1 LAAAQMSVASRDAAI
16 GVFDSGVGGLTV
28 LRELRRQ
35 LPGEST
41 VYLGDEARMPYG
53 EREQVEVVEFTR
65 QAMRWFERIA
75 DPKLVVIAC
84 NTATAAALET
94 VRDESAIPVIG
105 VIRPGAAA
113 ALSATSRRA
122 IGVLA
127 TRLTVRSGAY
137 FRALRDLAPLVDVLQ
152 RPCPKLVPLIEQGRA
167 RSDEARAAVR
177 DCVMPMLSEG
187 AVVAPA
193 VDTILLGCTHYPLV
207 RWAVEEVAGPT
218 VRVVD
223 SATTTALAVRE
234 VLDSHGLRS
243 QRGEGEGTHRVFAT
257 GPSQRFLSV
266 ARAIFPDEAFSVEEA
281 VLG

>member
-1 LAAAQMSVASRDAAI
+1 MASRDAAI

-35 LPGEST
+35 LSTEST
-41 VYLGDEARMPYG
+41 IYLGDEARMPYG
-53 EREQVEVVEFTR
+53 ERDGQEVLEFTR
-65 QAMRWFERIA
+65 QAMRWFTDTEC
-75 DPKLVVIAC
+75 KLIVIAC

-94 VRDESAIPVIG
+94 VRDESPMPIIG

-122 IGVLA
+122 VGVLA

-137 FRALRDLAPLVDVLQ
+137 VRAMRDLDPLVDVLQ
-152 RPCPKLVPLIEQGRA
+152 QPCPKLVPLVEAGKA
-167 RSDEARAAVR
+167 RSVEAEAAVR
-177 DCVMPMLSEG
+177 EYVTPLLTEG
-187 AVVAPA
+187 AVVSPA
-193 VDTILLGCTHYPLV
+193 VDTLLLGCTHYPLV
-207 RWAVEEVAGPT
+207 RWAVEKVAGPA

-257 GPSQRFLSV
+257 GPSRRFLSV
-266 ARAIFPDEAFSVEEA
+266 ARAIFPDEALSVEEA

>member
-1 LAAAQMSVASRDAAI
+1 VTRAAGSAPGATRRARPI

-53 EREQVEVVEFTR
+53 ERDAAEVVKFTQ
-65 QAMRWFERIA
+65 QAMRWLAANA
-75 DPKLVVIAC
+75 DPKLIVLAC

-94 VRDESAIPVIG
+94 VRDASSVPVIG

-122 IGVLA
+122 VGVLA

-137 FRALRDLAPLVDVLQ
+137 VRAVRDLDPFVDVLQ
-152 RPCPKLVPLIEQGRA
+152 QPCPKLVPLIEAGEA
-167 RSDEARAAVR
+167 RSDEARSAVR
-177 DCVMPMLSEG
+177 EYVTPMLSEG
-187 AVVAPA
+187 AVVAPG

-207 RWAVEEVAGPT
+207 RWAIEELVGPG

-234 VLDSHGLRS
+234 VLESHGLAA
-243 QRGEGEGTHRVFAT
+243 GGATPAHRVYAT
-257 GPSQRFLSV
+257 GERGRFQTI
-266 ARAIFPDEAFSVEEA
+266 ARAMFREDVAVEQA
-281 VLG
+281 VLA

>member
-1 LAAAQMSVASRDAAI
+1 MTLGRPRSKAPERPI

-28 LRELRRQ
+28 LKELRKQ

-53 EREQVEVVEFTR
+53 ERDASEVLRFTR
-65 QAMRWFERIA
+65 QAVEWFDREVQ
-75 DPKLVVIAC
+75 PKLILIAC
-84 NTATAAALET
+84 NTATAVALET
-94 VRDESAIPVIG
+94 VRDASAVPVIG

-137 FRALRDLAPLVDVLQ
+137 VRAVRDLDPFVDVLQ
-152 RPCPKLVPLIEQGRA
+152 QPCPRLVPLIEAGAA

-177 DCVMPMLSEG
+177 EYVTPMLSEG

-207 RWAVEEVAGPT
+207 RWAIEELVGPG

-234 VLDSHGLRS
+234 VLTSHGLDAGGS
-243 QRGEGEGTHRVFAT
+243 TAVHRVFAT
-257 GPSQRFLSV
+257 GERERFQDV
-266 ARAIFPDEAFSVEEA
+266 AQSMFRDDVDVEEA
-281 VLG
+281 VLA

>member
-1 LAAAQMSVASRDAAI
+1 MTAAARPI

-35 LPGEST
+35 LPGEPT

-53 EREQVEVVEFTR
+53 DREADEVVAFTR
-65 QAMRWFERIA
+65 QALAWFEREVA
-75 DPKLVVIAC
+75 PKLVVLAC

-94 VRDESAIPVIG
+94 VRESSRVPVIG

-122 IGVLA
+122 VGVLA

-137 FRALRDLAPLVDVLQ
+137 FRALRDLDPLVDVLQ
-152 RPCPKLVPLIEQGRA
+152 QAAPKLVPLIESGRA
-167 RSDEARAAVR
+167 RGDEVREAVR
-177 DCVMPMLSEG
+177 EHVGPMLSEG
-187 AVVAPA
+187 AAVAPG

-207 RWAVEEVAGPT
+207 RWAIEEIAGPR

-234 VLDSHGLRS
+234 VLDSHGLRATA
-243 QRGEGEGTHRVFAT
+243 GDAAHRVFAT
-257 GPSQRFLSV
+257 GETGRFREIARTMFGEDV
-266 ARAIFPDEAFSVEEA
+266 AVQAAALP
-281 VLG
+281 

>member
-1 LAAAQMSVASRDAAI
+1 MTPAADRPI

-35 LPGEST
+35 LPREST

-53 EREQVEVVEFTR
+53 EREPAEVLRFTR
-65 QAMRWFERIA
+65 EAVRWFQER
-75 DPKLVVIAC
+75 DVKLVVLAC
-84 NTATAAALET
+84 NTATAVALES
-94 VRDESAIPVIG
+94 VREAAGVPVVG

-113 ALSATSRRA
+113 AITATSRRA

-137 FRALRDLAPLVDVLQ
+137 FRALRDLDPLVDVLQ
-152 RPCPKLVPLIEQGRA
+152 QPAPKLVPLIEAGSA
-167 RSDEARAAVR
+167 RSDVARDAVR
-177 DCVMPMLSEG
+177 EYVTPMLSEG
-187 AVVAPA
+187 AAVAPG

-207 RWAVEEVAGPT
+207 RWAIEAVAGPE

-234 VLDSHGLRS
+234 VLESHGIGSKADAPAHEVL
-243 QRGEGEGTHRVFAT
+243 AT
-257 GPSQRFLSV
+257 GEAARFREI
-266 ARAIFPDEAFSVEEA
+266 ARAMFGDDVAVAEAT
-281 VLG
+281 LP

>member
-1 LAAAQMSVASRDAAI
+1 MTSGPGRPI

-28 LRELRRQ
+28 LKELRRQ

-53 EREQVEVVEFTR
+53 EREAAEVVAFTQ
-65 QAMRWFERIA
+65 QAMHWFAREA
-75 DPKLVVIAC
+75 DPKLVVLAC
-84 NTATAAALET
+84 NTATAVALET
-94 VRDESAIPVIG
+94 VREASSIPVIG
-105 VIRPGAAA
+105 VIRPGASA
-113 ALSATSRRA
+113 ALSATARRA

-137 FRALRDLAPLVDVLQ
+137 FRALRDLDPLVDILQ
-152 RPCPKLVPLIEQGRA
+152 QPCPRLVPLIEAGGA

-177 DCVMPMLSEG
+177 EYVTPMLSEG
-187 AVVAPA
+187 AAVAPG

-207 RWAVEEVAGPT
+207 RWAIEEIAGT
-218 VRVVD
+218 AVRVVD

-243 QRGEGEGTHRVFAT
+243 ADGGRATHAVFAT
-257 GPSQRFLSV
+257 GES
-266 ARAIFPDEAFSVEEA
+266 AAFRSIAQAMFREDVRVDEA

>member
-1 LAAAQMSVASRDAAI
+1 VTGADRRARPI

-28 LRELRRQ
+28 LRELRKQ

-53 EREQVEVVEFTR
+53 ERDAEEVVRFTR
-65 QAMRWFERIA
+65 EAMEWFAREAR
-75 DPKLVVIAC
+75 PKLLVIAC

-94 VRDESAIPVIG
+94 VRDASPIPVIG

-113 ALSATSRRA
+113 AISATSRRA
-122 IGVLA
+122 VGVLA

-137 FRALRDLAPLVDVLQ
+137 VRAIRDLDPFVDVLQ
-152 RPCPKLVPLIEQGRA
+152 QAAAKLVPLIEAGRA

-177 DCVMPMLSEG
+177 EYVTPMLSEG
-187 AVVAPA
+187 AVVAPG

-207 RWAVEEVAGPT
+207 RWAIEEVAGPG

-234 VLDSHGLRS
+234 VLDSHGLRAS
-243 QRGEGEGTHRVFAT
+243 ATTGTHRVHAT
-257 GPSQRFLSV
+257 GEAATFREIARSMFGDDV
-266 ARAIFPDEAFSVEEA
+266 AVEEA
-281 VLG
+281 VL

>member
-1 LAAAQMSVASRDAAI
+1 MAGRDRSRSDRARGPI

-28 LRELRRQ
+28 LKELRRQ
-35 LPGEST
+35 LPSEST

-53 EREQVEVVEFTR
+53 ERDADEVLAFTR
-65 QAMRWFERIA
+65 QALGWFAREV

-84 NTATAAALET
+84 NTATAVALDA
-94 VRDESAIPVIG
+94 VREESPVPVIG

-122 IGVLA
+122 VGVLA

-137 FRALRDLAPLVDVLQ
+137 HRAVRDLDPFVDVIQ
-152 RPCPKLVPLIEQGRA
+152 QPAPRLVPLIEKGEA
-167 RSDEARAAVR
+167 RSAEAKEAVR
-177 DCVMPMLSEG
+177 EYVTPMLSEG
-187 AVVAPA
+187 AAVEPG

-207 RWAVEEVAGPT
+207 RWAIEEVAGPA

-234 VLDSHGLRS
+234 VLDSHGLRAA
-243 QRGEGEGTHRVFAT
+243 GAGVTHRVLAT
-257 GPSQRFLSV
+257 GERGVFTRIAHAMFREEL
-266 ARAIFPDEAFSVEEA
+266 AVEGA
-281 VLG
+281 SLG

>member
-1 LAAAQMSVASRDAAI
+1 VTPAAGSDPGAARRARPI

-28 LRELRRQ
+28 LRELRKQ
-35 LPGEST
+35 LPSEST

-53 EREQVEVVEFTR
+53 ERDADEVIQFTR
-65 QAMRWFERIA
+65 EAMAWFAREA
-75 DPKLVVIAC
+75 QPKLLVIAC

-94 VRDESAIPVIG
+94 VRDESPVPVIG

-113 ALSATSRRA
+113 ALSATSRHA
-122 IGVLA
+122 VGVLA

-137 FRALRDLAPLVDVLQ
+137 VRAVRDLDPLVDVLQ
-152 RPCPKLVPLIEQGRA
+152 VPCPKLVPLIEAGEA

-177 DCVMPMLSEG
+177 EYVTPMLSEG
-187 AVVAPA
+187 AVVAPG

-207 RWAVEEVAGPT
+207 RGAIEELVGPG

-234 VLDSHGLRS
+234 VLESHGLAAS
-243 QRGEGEGTHRVFAT
+243 GATAAHRVYAT
-257 GPSQRFLSV
+257 GERERFQAI
-266 ARAIFPDEAFSVEEA
+266 ARAMFREDVAVEPA
-281 VLG
+281 RLV

>member
-1 LAAAQMSVASRDAAI
+1 MASRDAAI

-35 LPGEST
+35 LSTEST
-41 VYLGDEARMPYG
+41 IYLGDEARMPYG
-53 EREQVEVVEFTR
+53 ERDGQEVLEFTR
-65 QAMRWFERIA
+65 QAMRWFTDTEC
-75 DPKLVVIAC
+75 KLIVIAC

-94 VRDESAIPVIG
+94 VRDESPMPIIG

-122 IGVLA
+122 VGVLA

-137 FRALRDLAPLVDVLQ
+137 VRAMRDVDPLVDVLQ
-152 RPCPKLVPLIEQGRA
+152 QPCPKLVPLVEAGKA
-167 RSDEARAAVR
+167 RSVEAEAAVR
-177 DCVMPMLSEG
+177 EYVTPLLTEG
-187 AVVAPA
+187 AVVSPA
-193 VDTILLGCTHYPLV
+193 VDTLLLGCTHYPLV
-207 RWAVEEVAGPT
+207 RWAVEKVAGPA

-266 ARAIFPDEAFSVEEA
+266 ARAIFPDEALSVEEA

>member
-1 LAAAQMSVASRDAAI
+1 VTGADRRARPI

-28 LRELRRQ
+28 LRELRKQ

-41 VYLGDEARMPYG
+41 IYLGDEARMPYG
-53 EREQVEVVEFTR
+53 EREASEVVSFTQ
-65 QAMRWFERIA
+65 QAMRWFAQSA

-84 NTATAAALET
+84 NTATAAALEI
-94 VRDESAIPVIG
+94 VRDASPIPVIG

-113 ALSATSRRA
+113 AISATSRRA
-122 IGVLA
+122 VGVLA

-137 FRALRDLAPLVDVLQ
+137 VRSIRDLDPFVDVLQ
-152 RPCPKLVPLIEQGRA
+152 QAAPKLVPLIEAGDA

-177 DCVMPMLSEG
+177 EYVTPMLSEG
-187 AVVAPA
+187 AVVAPG

-207 RWAVEEVAGPT
+207 RWAIEEIAGAG

-234 VLDSHGLRS
+234 VLDSHGLRASGS
-243 QRGEGEGTHRVFAT
+243 QAAHRVHAT
-257 GPSQRFLSV
+257 GEAAKFREI
-266 ARAIFPDEAFSVEEA
+266 ARAMFGDDVTVEEA
-281 VLG
+281 TLS

>member
-1 LAAAQMSVASRDAAI
+1 MASAGGARAASGRDRPI

-53 EREQVEVVEFTR
+53 EREVDEVVRFTR
-65 QAMRWFERIA
+65 EALSWLERHA
-75 DPKLVVIAC
+75 TPKLVVVAC

-94 VRDESAIPVIG
+94 VRAEATTPVIG

-113 ALSATSRRA
+113 ALTATARRA
-122 IGVLA
+122 VGVLA

-137 FRALRDLAPLVDVLQ
+137 VRALRDLDPMVDVLQ
-152 RPCPKLVPLIEQGRA
+152 RPAPRLVPLIEAGRA
-167 RSDEARAAVR
+167 RSAEARDAVR
-177 DCVMPMLSEG
+177 EYVTPMLSEG
-187 AVVAPA
+187 AAVAPG

-207 RWAVEEVAGPT
+207 RWAIEEVAGPA

-234 VLDSHGLRS
+234 VLESHGLRS
-243 QRGEGEGTHRVFAT
+243 RAGAGTHRVAAT
-257 GPSQRFLSV
+257 GDARRFREI
-266 ARAIFPDEAFSVEEA
+266 ARAMFGEDAEVEEA
-281 VLG
+281 TLA

>member
-1 LAAAQMSVASRDAAI
+1 MARGDRARRPI

-28 LRELRRQ
+28 LKEMRKQ
-35 LPGEST
+35 LPNEST

-53 EREQVEVVEFTR
+53 ERDAGEVLAFTR
-65 QAMRWFERIA
+65 EAMAWFA
-75 DPKLVVIAC
+75 KDVDPKLVVIAC
-84 NTATAAALET
+84 NTATAVALDA
-94 VRDESAIPVIG
+94 VREESAIPVIG

-122 IGVLA
+122 VGARA

-137 FRALRDLAPLVDVLQ
+137 HRAVRDLDPFVDVLQ
-152 RPCPKLVPLIEQGRA
+152 QAAPRLVPLIEKGEA
-167 RSDEARAAVR
+167 RSAQAMDAVR
-177 DCVMPMLSEG
+177 EYVTPMLSEG
-187 AVVAPA
+187 AAVAPG

-207 RWAVEEVAGPT
+207 RWAIEEVAGPA

-243 QRGEGEGTHRVFAT
+243 TGERPVHRVHATGSIATFTDIARAMFGEGIEVDPAE
-257 GPSQRFLSV
+257 LS
-266 ARAIFPDEAFSVEEA
+266 
-281 VLG
+281 